1 MEHPIRI
8 LHVLGRLDRGG
19 AETMVMNLYRQM
31 DREQIQFDFM
41 LHTTDECSYSEEVRA
56 LGGRIYA
63 VPAYTPSAAGQ
74 YRSAWK
80 EFFREHPAYQILHSH
95 IRSTAS
101 LYLPIAKKYGL
112 TTIVHSHNTSSGKG
126 IKAIVK
132 SILQYPLRFQADYLF
147 ACSRAAGEWL
157 FGKRACESERFV
169 LLPNAIDISRFVFQE
184 KTRKKAREGM
194 GVPEECLVIGHV
206 GRMEEQKNHAFLLKV
221 FREIHK
227 RVPDSILLLIGEGS
241 LKGAIE
247 KQVMAEEL
255 QDAVR
260 LFEKRED
267 VNELLQGMDILVFPS
282 LYEGLPVTLVEAQA
296 AGLPVVM
303 SDTITSEIVLTD
315 LIQQCSL
322 QETAQLWAEKTLSC
336 RSEYKLS
343 QRENEER
350 LQQLRAAGYDIEETA
365 KWLMEFY
372 KGLVK

>member
-1 MEHPIRI
+1 MKYPIRI

-19 AETMVMNLYRQM
+19 AETMVMNLYRQV
-31 DREQIQFDFM
+31 DRDQIQFDFI
-41 LHTTDECSYSEEVRA
+41 LHTTDECSYSEEVLA

-63 VPAYTPSAAGQ
+63 VPAYTLAAAGQ

-80 EFFREHPAYQILHSH
+80 KFFGEHPEYQILHSH

-101 LYLPIAKKYGL
+101 LYLPIAKKYGM

-126 IKAIVK
+126 IKAVVK
-132 SILQYPLRFQADYLF
+132 SVLQYPLRFQADYLF
-147 ACSRAAGEWL
+147 ACSKAAGEWL
-157 FGKRACESERFV
+157 FGKRACESGRFV

-184 KTRKKAREGM
+184 KTRKKARESM
-194 GVPEECLVIGHV
+194 GVSGECLVIGHV
-206 GRMEEQKNHAFLLKV
+206 GRLEEQKNHAFLLKI

-227 RVPDSILLLIGEGS
+227 RVPDSILLLVGEGN
-241 LKGAIE
+241 LKTEIE
-247 KQVMAEEL
+247 KQVTAEKL

-260 LFEKRED
+260 LLGNRED
-267 VNELLQGMDILVFPS
+267 VNELLQGMDVLVFPS

-303 SDTITSEIVLTD
+303 SDTVTREIILTD

-322 QETAQLWAEKTLSC
+322 QETAHLWAEKTISC
-336 RSEYKLS
+336 REEYKFA
-343 QRENEER
+343 QRGNGEQ
-350 LQQLRAAGYDIEETA
+350 LQQLRTAGYDIEETA

-372 KGLVK
+372 TGLIK